1 MRCLAHV
8 LNLVVQDGLEYIQ
21 SLNHKIRETVKYVKS
36 STRKKQEFETSLA
49 LFGLIGKEEQKLD
62 VQTKWNSTCLML
74 KAA

>member
-21 SLNHKIRETVKYVKS
+21 SLNHKIREIVKYVKS

-49 LFGLIGKEEQKLD
+49 LFGLTGKEEQKLD
-62 VQTKWNSTCLML
+62 VQTRWNSTCLML

>member
-21 SLNHKIRETVKYVKS
+21 SLNHKIREIVKYVKS

-62 VQTKWNSTCLML
+62 VQTRWNSTCLML